1 MPEST
6 LSPSQKLW
14 FWPQGL
20 FLYDYSLMVIGREE
34 RVNITSMLDRE
45 TRREKHLEDARR
57 KMEEGISS
65 R

>member
-1 MPEST
+1 MNN
-6 LSPSQKLW
+6 
-14 FWPQGL
+14 
-20 FLYDYSLMVIGREE
+20 SLMVIGREE

-57 KMEEGISS
+57 KMEEGGSS